1 MQFAIVTV
9 LAVVAVCAYAK
20 PIAIES
26 GGGGGDGGTG
36 GFGGG
41 YGGGYGGGLGGGF
54 GGGGIVEGG
63 GGEFK
68 SLLNPLIPSPIRS
81 MFKSV
86 VRE

>member
-9 LAVVAVCAYAK
+9 VAVCAYAT
-20 PIAIES
+20 PIAIDS
-26 GGGGGDGGTG
+26 
-36 GFGGG
+36 
-41 YGGGYGGGLGGGF
+41 GGGF
-54 GGGGIVEGG
+54 GGGGGYGGGFGIGGVGVGRVEGG

-68 SLLNPLIPSPIRS
+68 PLLNPFIHSSIRS